1 MKIGSFFGALT
12 AFIIAMM
19 YIYGATNQECPHSM
33 FKFKHWC
40 ENCET
45 ESEALQFTLNRRKLE
60 QNYDTGRNT
69 VLAGKDLEF
78 GLIEHGRC
86 QNLNLSKVFECDVYR
101 KVCHRRGLKC
111 QTFHSVNN
119 GHLYYQKTRCFDA

>member
-45 ESEALQFTLNRRKLE
+45 ESEALEFTLSHRKLE
-60 QNYDTGRNT
+60 TKRNT
-69 VLAGKDLEF
+69 ILAGKDLEF
-78 GLIEHGRC
+78 GLTDYYERC
-86 QNLNLSKVFECDVYR
+86 QNLNLSQVFECDVYR

-119 GHLYYQKTRCFDA
+119 GHLFYRETHCFDA